1 MKCLSC
7 QLESYR
13 MTQVRWLGT
22 RGLTIITSGNNNTTT
37 RLKRG
42 PNPLFGVLI
51 PRPWEVV
58 ILSLLSMS
66 PSSPRLQRGPDPLS
80 GILITR
86 PPGDNHN
93 NNKGLTHCY
102 HGKKAIWHGGPI
114 LPQKLTM
121 WVYGA
126 KGRPVWSTSSPSQFI
141 YFKRETIINVVLGTL
156 N

>member
-1 MKCLSC
+1 MKCSSC

-22 RGLTIITSGNNNTTT
+22 RGLTITTSGNNNTTT

-42 PNPLFGVLI
+42 PNPLSGVLI
-51 PRPWEVV
+51 PRSCEVV

-80 GILITR
+80 GILITS

-93 NNKGLTHCY
+93 NNKGLTHCC
-102 HGKKAIWHGGPI
+102 HGKKLIVTMITRLSGGPI

-121 WVYGA
+121 
-126 KGRPVWSTSSPSQFI
+126 
-141 YFKRETIINVVLGTL
+141 
-156 N
+156 

>member
-1 MKCLSC
+1 MKCSSC

-13 MTQVRWLGT
+13 MTQVRWLGM
-22 RGLTIITSGNNNTTT
+22 RGLTIITSGNNNTTI

-42 PNPLFGVLI
+42 PNPLSGVLI

-102 HGKKAIWHGGPI
+102 HGKKLIVTMITRLSGGPI
-114 LPQKLTM
+114 LPQKLTT

-126 KGRPVWSTSSPSQFI
+126 KGRPVWSTSSPKI
-141 YFKRETIINVVLGTL
+141 HNVYSP
-156 N
+156 

>member
-1 MKCLSC
+1 MKCSSC

-37 RLKRG
+37 RLERG
-42 PNPLFGVLI
+42 PNPLSGVLI

-80 GILITR
+80 GILITT

-102 HGKKAIWHGGPI
+102 HGKKLIVTMITRLSGMGGPFCHKNWPCESMGQRGD
-114 LPQKLTM
+114 L
-121 WVYGA
+121 YGA
-126 KGRPVWSTSSPSQFI
+126 LHPLPSLFTS
-141 YFKRETIINVVLGTL
+141 REKQL
-156 N
+156 